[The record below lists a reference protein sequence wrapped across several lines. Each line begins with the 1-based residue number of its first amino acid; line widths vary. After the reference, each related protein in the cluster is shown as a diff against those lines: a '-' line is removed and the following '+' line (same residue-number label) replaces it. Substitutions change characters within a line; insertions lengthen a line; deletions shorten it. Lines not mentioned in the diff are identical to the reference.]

1 MRVVENFPRKVR
13 EIVNTFIP
21 MSDGAKLAA
30 RIWLPEDAEKN
41 PVPAIL
47 EYLPYRKR
55 DGDGTANRDALTHP
69 YFAGHGYAGV
79 RVDMRGFGESDGISL
94 DEYTKQEHDDCLEV
108 LKWLAA
114 QPWCTGA
121 CGMIGIS
128 WGGFNGLQVAA
139 RRPPELKAVITLCST
154 DDRYADDIHAM
165 GGCMLVDNLAW
176 ASAMFAI
183 QGHPPDP
190 ALVGER
196 WREMWIHRLENHPLL
211 IANWLE
217 HQRRDAMWKHGSVCE
232 NYDDIQ
238 CPVYAVGGWADG
250 YSNAIPRLLA
260 GLKVPRKGLV
270 GPWAHRYAHFAEPGP
285 RIGFLQECLRWW
297 DQWLK
302 GQDTGIMAEPM
313 YRVWMQDTAPAR
325 PYYKERPGRWV
336 AEPSWPS
343 PNIKTKRLSLNADGL
358 GEKPGAGDSRSP
370 CTRRSAS
377 GIWRAIGVPMGTRPI
392 SPTISGRKMAS
403 PSASTALC

>member
-1 MRVVENFPRKVR
+1 
-13 EIVNTFIP
+13 
-21 MSDGAKLAA
+21 
-30 RIWLPEDAEKN
+30 
-41 PVPAIL
+41 
-47 EYLPYRKR
+47 
-55 DGDGTANRDALTHP
+55 
-69 YFAGHGYAGV
+69 
-79 RVDMRGFGESDGISL
+79 MRGFGESDGISL
-94 DEYTKQEHDDCLEV
+94 DEYLKQEQDDCLEV
-108 LKWLAA
+108 MDWLAA

-183 QGHPPDP
+183 QGAPPDP

-196 WREMWIHRLENHPLL
+196 WREMWLHRLENQPLL

-217 HQRRDAMWKHGSVCE
+217 HQRRDAYVEAWLGLRE
-232 NYDDIQ
+232 LDDIK
-238 CPVYAVGGWADG
+238 CPIYAVGGWADG

-270 GPWAHRYAHFAEPGP
+270 GPWAHRYPHFAEPGP

-302 GQDTGIMAEPM
+302 GQDTGIMARADVPGLDAGHGAGADLL
-313 YRVWMQDTAPAR
+313 QGAAR
-325 PYYKERPGRWV
+325 PLGGRAVLAEREHQGAAAVSQRGWSRPEARRG
-336 AEPSWPS
+336 ELPSS
-343 PNIKTKRLSLNADGL
+343 CVRRL
-358 GEKPGAGDSRSP
+358 
-370 CTRRSAS
+370 AS
-377 GIWRAIGVPMGTRPI
+377 DIWRAIGAPTGTRPI
-392 SPTISGRKMAS
+392 CPTISGRKTAS
-403 PSASTALC
+403 RFASTAPS

>member
-1 MRVVENFPRKVR
+1 M
-13 EIVNTFIP
+13 
-21 MSDGAKLAA
+21 
-30 RIWLPEDAEKN
+30 
-41 PVPAIL
+41 
-47 EYLPYRKR
+47 
-55 DGDGTANRDALTHP
+55 
-69 YFAGHGYAGV
+69 
-79 RVDMRGFGESDGISL
+79 
-94 DEYTKQEHDDCLEV
+94 

-183 QGHPPDP
+183 QGQPPDP

-211 IANWLE
+211 IANWLK

-238 CPVYAVGGWADG
+238 CAVYAVGGWPMATPIDPTTAG
-250 YSNAIPRLLA
+250 GTEGAAQGAGRSLGAPLCAFRRAGAAHRLPA
-260 GLKVPRKGLV
+260 GVPALV
-270 GPWAHRYAHFAEPGP
+270 GSMAEGN
-285 RIGFLQECLRWW
+285 
-297 DQWLK
+297 
-302 GQDTGIMAEPM
+302 DTGIMAEPM

-325 PYYKERPGRWV
+325 TYYKERPGRWV

-343 PNIKTKRLSLNADGL
+343 PNIKAKRLSLNADGL
-358 GEKPGAGDSRSP
+358 GEKPGAEFPSP

-377 GIWRAIGVPMGTRPI
+377 GIWWANGVPMGTRPI